1 MKVYTIKKYT
11 KEEFVIWNTFVKDSK
26 NGTFLFH
33 RDFMEYHKDR
43 FHDYSLMVYE
53 NQTLIALLP
62 ANSKDS
68 SVYSHQG
75 LTYGGLLLKKSIGGE
90 KLRDITDALIE
101 FLKLNSIHTLFVKS
115 IPVFYHRLPS
125 NEFMFFL
132 TESGAEI
139 YHRDL
144 NLGIDYSSPI
154 KIHKN
159 KMKHFERNKDL
170 GFVIEEVNDFSGFWD
185 HVLLPRLKEKHGVTP
200 VHTIEE
206 ITLLKNRFPD
216 NIKQF
221 IISRND
227 VILAGITIFD
237 TGLVAKSQYGAV
249 TTAGE
254 KYRALD
260 FLFITLIQK
269 YAEKG
274 YKFFDMGT
282 VTDGNF
288 GLLKQKE
295 ELGCEIYTQD
305 FYKLNIV

>member
-11 KEEFVIWNTFVKDSK
+11 KEESAVWNTFVKDSK

-33 RDFMEYHKDR
+33 RDFMEYHEDR
-43 FHDYSLMVYE
+43 FQDYSLMIYE
-53 NQTLIALLP
+53 NYSLVALLP
-62 ANSKDS
+62 ANINDS
-68 SVYSHQG
+68 VIHSHQG
-75 LTYGGLLLKKSIGGE
+75 LTYGGLILKKSIGGE
-90 KLRDITDALIE
+90 KLQSLTTALIR
-101 FLKLNSIHTLFVKS
+101 FLQSNSIDTLFIKLP
-115 IPVFYHRLPS
+115 PVFYHKLPS
-125 NEFMFFL
+125 NELAFFL
-132 TESGAEI
+132 TESGAEM
-139 YHRDL
+139 YRRDL
-144 NLGIDYSSPI
+144 NLGIDYSLPI

-170 GFVIEEVNDFSGFWD
+170 GFIIEEVNDFSGFWNN
-185 HVLLPRLKEKHGVTP
+185 VLSPRLKEKHGVTP

-206 ITLLKNRFPD
+206 ISLLKKRFPD

-221 IISRND
+221 VVSLNNE
-227 VILAGITIFD
+227 VLAGITIFD
-237 TGLVAKSQYGAV
+237 TGFVAKSQYGAV
-249 TTAGE
+249 TKAGE

-269 YAEKG
+269 YEKKG

-282 VTDGNF
+282 VTESNF